1 MNERNRKILARTLE
15 GAIIIVL
22 AITGWQVFEYF
33 SGPKAYLPQ
42 PVVIDRSLTT
52 AEGAVE
58 PITVS
63 IPKLGVEAEVEHV
76 GLDSAGRMGIPVEFD
91 NVAWY
96 REGYVPG
103 EVGNAVIAGHLDDGK
118 GDPAVFFNLEELEVG
133 DSVLVDGEEGRLHY
147 RVVGKEKLPYDA
159 EDTSDIFGEADVP
172 RLNLITCDGTWI
184 ANERNYSERLI
195 VYTEL
200 VEGEE

>member
-1 MNERNRKILARTLE
+1 MNERTRKILARTLE
-15 GAIIIVL
+15 GAIIVVL
-22 AITGWQVFEYF
+22 VITGWQLFDRF
-33 SGPKAYLPQ
+33 FKPQAYLPQ
-42 PVVIDRSLTT
+42 PVVMDRSLTT
-52 AEGAVE
+52 AEGAVK
-58 PITVS
+58 PVKVS
-63 IPKLGVEAEVEHV
+63 IPRLRVEADVEHV

-96 REGYVPG
+96 REGYAPG

-118 GDPAVFFNLEELEVG
+118 GDPGVFFNLEKLEIG

-159 EDTSDIFGEADVP
+159 EDTSEIFGDSDVP

-184 ANERNYSERLI
+184 ANKRIYSDRLI